1 MLITGTRIRFED
13 GPVSVREVS
22 GLEGLKEFVE
32 KTVCTQVALAL
43 HRDALSFGLK
53 QATMDLD
60 RASVRLFSAKEWNGT
75 CMGDGRVSD
84 TKAVGS
90 IYFEPFF
97 EDDGSIAISCMLQ
110 AVNVANLA
118 GDLTVLTKSSSGDVY
133 NIDWKRIPGNS
144 DVGKLVWLLQK
155 TGILSDVLTVGRR
168 SSSAPVAAAAM
179 ANGGSTSS

>member
-1 MLITGTRIRFED
+1 M
-13 GPVSVREVS
+13 SVREVS

-32 KTVCTQVALAL
+32 KTVCTQVASAL

-60 RASVRLFSAKEWNGT
+60 RASVRLFAAKEWNGT

-97 EDDGSIAISCMLQ
+97 EDDGSISISCMLQ
-110 AVNVANLA
+110 AVNASNLL
-118 GDLTVLTKSSSGDVY
+118 DISVLTKSSSGDVY
-133 NIDWKRIPGNS
+133 NVDWKRIPGRS
-144 DVGKLVWLLQK
+144 DVGKLSWLLQK
-155 TGILSDVLTVGRR
+155 TGILPDVLTSRA
-168 SSSAPVAAAAM
+168 SVAANGAAH
-179 ANGGSTSS
+179 

>member
-110 AVNVANLA
+110 AVNVVNLA

-168 SSSAPVAAAAM
+168 SSPAPVAAAAM